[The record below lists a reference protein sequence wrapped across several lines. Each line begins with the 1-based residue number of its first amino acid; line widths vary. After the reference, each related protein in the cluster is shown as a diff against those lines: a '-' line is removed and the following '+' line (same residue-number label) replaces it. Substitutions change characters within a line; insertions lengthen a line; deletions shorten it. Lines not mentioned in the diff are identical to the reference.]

1 MLTSLMRSS
10 KGKHDLELSVL
21 FFGLF
26 DSLFSSS
33 LSLLS
38 MGALFNVKNIFMVII

>member
-10 KGKHDLELSVL
+10 KGKHNLELSVL

-26 DSLFSSS
+26 DSLFSS

-38 MGALFNVKNIFMVII
+38 MGALFNVKNIFMLIV